1 MMRLAAVIGLVP
13 VLLYGA
19 LLAAVYFGQR
29 SLLFPASPA
38 RGALAEAGLD
48 GFAEVSIRTEDSET
62 LLAWWKPPQPGRAL
76 IVYFHGN
83 GGSLWSRRER
93 ARMLSRDGRGVLLL
107 SYRGYAG
114 STGAPS
120 EVGLHRDADAA
131 YRWLSSYEP
140 KRIVLF
146 GESLG
151 SGVAVRLAAEHVVG
165 GVVLDAPYTS
175 TADVAKLIYWFL
187 PVDLLMRDQFR
198 SIERIGRVRVPL
210 LILHG
215 DRDGV
220 IPIGLSETL
229 FKAANE
235 PKQYV
240 RLAGVGHE
248 DNLERGGLDPV
259 RTFLDAVETRPKA
272 EPASSTTP

>member
-1 MMRLAAVIGLVP
+1 MIRLIAVAGIAVF
-13 VLLYGA
+13 LLYGA
-19 LLAAVYFGQR
+19 LLAAMYLGQR
-29 SLLFPASPA
+29 SLLFPASA
-38 RGALAEAGLD
+38 TRSELADAGLV
-48 GFAEVSIRTEDSET
+48 GFAAISIRTDDGET
-62 LLAWWKPPQPGRAL
+62 LVAWWKPPQPGRAL
-76 IVYFHGN
+76 VVYFHGN

-93 ARMLSRDGRGVLLL
+93 ARMLAQDGRGMLLL
-107 SYRGYAG
+107 SYRGYGG

-131 YRWLSSYEP
+131 YRWLSTYEP

-151 SGVAVRLAAEHVVG
+151 SGVAVRLAAEHSVG

-175 TADVAKLIYWFL
+175 TADVAKLNYWFL
-187 PVDLLMRDQFR
+187 PVDFLMRDQFR
-198 SIERIGRVRVPL
+198 SIDRIGQVRAPL

-229 FKAANE
+229 FAAAPE
-235 PKQYV
+235 PKRYV
-240 RLAGVGHE
+240 RLLGVGHE
-248 DNLERGGLDPV
+248 GNLETGGLGPV
-259 RTFLDAVETRPKA
+259 RTFLDEVESRLKP
-272 EPASSTTP
+272 